1 MRSDMKIDK
10 ESLPE
15 VLKIEDLS
23 RLIGKAATTI
33 RTCATNKK
41 YAHLIPRPHKLPGS
55 RRLCW
60 SKEDVLAWMEQ
71 ATTVQPSRSERQ
83 ARRGP
88 PTKSERMAAQQ
99 AGLTV
104 QEWRAQK

>member
-1 MRSDMKIDK
+1 MKVDSK
-10 ESLPE
+10 SLPE
-15 VLKIEDLS
+15 VLKIEELS
-23 RLIGKAATTI
+23 QLIGKAATTI

-41 YAHLIPRPHKLPGS
+41 YAHLIPRPFKLPGS

-60 SKEDVLAWMEQ
+60 SREDVLAWMGQ
-71 ATTVQPSRSERQ
+71 ATAVQPSEDARQ

-88 PTKSERMAAQQ
+88 PTKAERVAAQQ

-104 QEWRAQK
+104 SEWRARK